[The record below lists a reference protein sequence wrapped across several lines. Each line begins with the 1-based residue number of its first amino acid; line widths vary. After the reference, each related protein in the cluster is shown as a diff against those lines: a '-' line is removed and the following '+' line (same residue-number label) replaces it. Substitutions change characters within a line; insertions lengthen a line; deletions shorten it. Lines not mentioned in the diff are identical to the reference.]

1 MRNYNIEKEL
11 VKARLMDFIFDDEY
25 ERIEDK
31 EAFYDEVT
39 AEFRKNLSV
48 NNTLEEALGS
58 AIFSKLFKYIENKEK
73 PENSCVP
80 LQKRTC
86 YEYSLPAE
94 DNEWIVLIVQKGTHF
109 ELTLCNTA
117 SNARY
122 WVETRDIS
130 EIPDKQAL
138 LEFIK
143 ANISEWIKI
152 WENRCVGEVVAHD
165 C

>member
-39 AEFRKNLSV
+39 AEFRKNLSM
-48 NNTLEEALGS
+48 NDNLEDALGS

-86 YEYSLPAE
+86 YEYLLPAE
-94 DNEWIVLIVQKGTHF
+94 DNKWVVLIVQRGTHL
-109 ELTLCNTA
+109 ELTLCNTS

-122 WVETRDIS
+122 WVATRDIT
-130 EIPDKQAL
+130 EIPDKKVL

-143 ANISEWIKI
+143 MNISEWIKI
-152 WENRCVGEVVAHD
+152 WENRCVGEVIAHD
-165 C
+165 F

>member
-39 AEFRKNLSV
+39 AEFRKNLSM
-48 NNTLEEALGS
+48 NDNLEDALGS

-86 YEYSLPAE
+86 YEYLLPAE
-94 DNEWIVLIVQKGTHF
+94 DTKWVVLIVQRGAHL

-122 WVETRDIS
+122 WVATRDIA
-130 EIPDKQAL
+130 EIPDKKVL

-143 ANISEWIKI
+143 TNISEWIKI
-152 WENRCVGEVVAHD
+152 WENRCVGEVIAYD